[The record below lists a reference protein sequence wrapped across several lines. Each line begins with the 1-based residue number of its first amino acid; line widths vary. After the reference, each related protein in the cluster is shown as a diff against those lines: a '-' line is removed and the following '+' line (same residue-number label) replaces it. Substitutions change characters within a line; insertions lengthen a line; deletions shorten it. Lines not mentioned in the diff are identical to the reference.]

1 MDADGFREPQS
12 PWFFTQPPQFLIE
25 TRVNKIAIPRKDTA
39 PTPDNRFP
47 GWAAPMSDGSI
58 MTDYR
63 PKCAVNIP
71 TGTQYASRQ
80 FMIHNTDSII
90 TQSRRRQADKTG
102 AGLSF
107 DSRTD
112 VPAEQFVKCDKEQ
125 CSYINNV
132 SDGVGVERL
141 DSVPALF
148 GTFAYS
154 SPSWMTPATPAITTK
169 FEGGRNTPRG
179 NF

>member
-1 MDADGFREPQS
+1 
-12 PWFFTQPPQFLIE
+12 
-25 TRVNKIAIPRKDTA
+25 VNKVAIPRKDTA

-47 GWAAPMSDGSI
+47 GWAAPMSDGRI

-63 PKCAVNIP
+63 SHCAVNLP

-80 FMIHNTDSII
+80 FMIHNADSLIS
-90 TQSRRRQADKTG
+90 QSRKRTAERAG

-112 VPAEQFVKCDKEQ
+112 VPAEQFVKCDKDQ
-125 CSYINNV
+125 CSYMNNV
-132 SDGVGVERL
+132 SEGVGVERL

-148 GTFAYS
+148 GTFGYS
-154 SPSWMTPATPAITTK
+154 SASWMTPATPSITTK
-169 FEGGRNTPRG
+169 FEGGRNTIRG